1 MERVQLQ
8 VQRRDAVGK
17 NTARKLRRSGLIP
30 GVVYGRGF
38 DPLPV
43 TVDGRA
49 LRSALHTHAGLNVLI
64 DLALGDGE
72 LGTKT
77 VMVKEVQRGVFARE
91 AITHVDFHT
100 IDLTET
106 VEAHVPLTF
115 LGTPKGVVDGGV
127 LEVHLRDL
135 LVECLPTQIPES
147 IEVDVSGLAIGQSI
161 HVSDLRIPADV
172 TVLTAVGEP
181 VVLVT
186 TPKVVEEVVPAAPA
200 AEVPVAEA
208 AAAEAKPGAE
218 AKPAPEKGK
227 PAEADEKP

>member
-8 VQRRDAVGK
+8 ARRRDAVGK
-17 NTARKLRRSGLIP
+17 NVARKLRRSGRVP
-30 GVVYGRGF
+30 GVVYGRGL

-43 TVDGRA
+43 TVDGKA

-64 DLALGDGE
+64 DLALADGE
-72 LGTKT
+72 LGPKT
-77 VMVKEVQRGVFARE
+77 VMVKEIQRGVFARE
-91 AITHVDFHT
+91 TITHVDFHT

-115 LGTPKGVVDGGV
+115 VGTPKGVVEGGV

-147 IEVDVSGLAIGQSI
+147 IDVDVSGLTIGQSI

-172 TVLTAVGEP
+172 TVLTAAAEP

-186 TPKVVEEVVPAAPA
+186 APKVVEEVAPAAPA
-200 AEVPVAEA
+200 EVPAAEA
-208 AAAEAKPGAE
+208 AAAEAKPSAE
-218 AKPAPEKGK
+218 AKPVAEKGK
-227 PAEADEKP
+227 PAEAEEKP